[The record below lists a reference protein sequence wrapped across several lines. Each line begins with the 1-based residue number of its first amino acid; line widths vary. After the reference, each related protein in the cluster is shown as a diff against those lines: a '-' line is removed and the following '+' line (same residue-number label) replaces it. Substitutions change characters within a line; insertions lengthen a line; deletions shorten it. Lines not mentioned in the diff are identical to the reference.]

1 MNESEDDVIEE
12 KDLENDSSVEIRDAS
27 TSSLDNRLNVKD
39 NVAKMLNNKLKG
51 NFASENVVNFSRW
64 NLADSGIFLLSEGL
78 NFVTTSNT
86 INKAKLKTELETL
99 DRVLR
104 LKWHFRNEENKFDL
118 DQFKP
123 KSIFNLRNK
132 DAAIEVYMSSLE
144 EKLMKIEIPKDKYNN
159 LTCKEWQALYDF
171 KNDESIVIEG
181 SSKESTVVVWDRA
194 DYIKEAEK
202 QLGDSDAYEEPLMTL
217 NHLLAPYIERQKKN
231 RKRVDLKKEPIKYF
245 EVKDPKFAT
254 FCLLPKIHK
263 QLNNVPGIPVISNCG
278 YYTESISAFLDFHLQ
293 PLAQGVKSYI
303 SFFTKISW

>member
-12 KDLENDSSVEIRDAS
+12 KDLENDRSVEIRDAS

-159 LTCKEWQALYDF
+159 LTCKEWQDLYDF

-217 NHLLAPYIERQKKN
+217 NHLLAPYIERQKKIG
-231 RKRVDLKKEPIKYF
+231 KE
-245 EVKDPKFAT
+245 
-254 FCLLPKIHK
+254 
-263 QLNNVPGIPVISNCG
+263 
-278 YYTESISAFLDFHLQ
+278 
-293 PLAQGVKSYI
+293 
-303 SFFTKISW
+303 

>member
-144 EKLMKIEIPKDKYNN
+144 EKLMKIEIPKDKYKN
-159 LTCKEWQALYDF
+159 LTIKERQVLYDL
-171 KNDESIVIEG
+171 KNNKSIVIK
-181 SSKESTVVVWDRA
+181 SADKVSTVVVQDRE
-194 DYIKEAEK
+194 DYIKEAEI
-202 QLGDSDAYEEPLMTL
+202 QLGIVMPMKKSLMTL
-217 NHLLAPYIERQKKN
+217 NHLLAPHIER
-231 RKRVDLKKEPIKYF
+231 
-245 EVKDPKFAT
+245 
-254 FCLLPKIHK
+254 
-263 QLNNVPGIPVISNCG
+263 
-278 YYTESISAFLDFHLQ
+278 
-293 PLAQGVKSYI
+293 
-303 SFFTKISW
+303 